1 MLTISR
7 KACLAFTLFLAA
19 SALSAG
25 HRGVSVTID
34 DGRNPSRCE
43 DLSITFDGDRGERA
57 QEAVRIPETP
67 GQTLRV
73 RVPDHSGLRVV
84 GSDRSDVEILA
95 CKAALSAADLPR
107 ISVVQRGGEVSV
119 DGPAGDAW
127 VAYLLISAPRGA
139 ALDLDAES
147 APIGLRGLSGRI
159 TARTLNGPISLRDCP
174 GEIDARRR
182 TARSTFPGAAETCA
196 CGPPTA
202 RSASP
207 SPARN
212 GPARASTR
220 APRTA
225 RSTWSSPRGTARGRW
240 SSRSDTLP
248 SAAAARRAIRR
259 AAPGTTATGAS
270 GSSSGR
276 VRRSSGCRRRTA
288 RCRCGRGRVRGRR
301 AGSPTTRTTSSR
313 RQRAGYFCRASSRNA
328 TSAARPR

>member
-147 APIGLRGLSGRI
+147 APIGLRGLFGRV

-174 GEIDARRR
+174 GEIDAEAENGPIHVSGSGGNLRLRTSNGPIGVALSGTEWSGAGLDASATNGPVDLVIPAGYRSGTVVESLGHSPFRCRGAACDQARR
-182 TARSTFPGAAETCA
+182 TWDDRDGSKRIELGEGPAIVRLSTK
-196 CGPPTA
+196 
-202 RSASP
+202 
-207 SPARN
+207 N
-212 GPARASTR
+212 GPVSVR
-220 APRTA
+220 
-225 RSTWSSPRGTARGRW
+225 
-240 SSRSDTLP
+240 
-248 SAAAARRAIRR
+248 
-259 AAPGTTATGAS
+259 S
-270 GSSSGR
+270 GSGSG
-276 VRRSSGCRRRTA
+276 SE
-288 RCRCGRGRVRGRR
+288 
-301 AGSPTTRTTSSR
+301 SR
-313 RQRAGYFCRASSRNA
+313 LADDEDDE
-328 TSAARPR
+328 